1 MGNQA
6 LPMALDDAG
15 LTQEKLAE
23 AVNKAIERVTGR
35 PGRIGDRVVRR
46 WLSGQT
52 RWPHELQRR
61 ALTMTLGRA
70 PVELGFIPPPG
81 RLPVAPPED
90 NVNRRQ
96 ALATG
101 VALGAAVTAPAPA
114 TPYRVGMGDVR
125 ALQGRFARL
134 IAADHK
140 KGGDKQTEAAALA
153 LADEAVALRQRG
165 SCSQRVRHALY
176 ATAAACVSSAMWAAT
191 DGRRFDAALRHH
203 ERAASLAQESGDQT
217 ILFRVWSHKGS
228 LYRHL
233 GRPADALDAN
243 DVARRLSITRRDPLF
258 ASLGHARHA
267 AILGLT
273 RDKAGVDRALGCARE
288 AMVRADPRE
297 RRPLWLTAFYD
308 EAEVHSLATTAYLA
322 AGRGAEAEAHAHAS
336 LTLFRPHL
344 VRSRAITTARL
355 ARAQLG
361 QGEAERAVVTA
372 GSIDVEHPR
381 VRSMLDSF
389 SRDLR
394 RISPGPVYDLWE
406 QRWRT
411 A

>member
-1 MGNQA
+1 M
-6 LPMALDDAG
+6 
-15 LTQEKLAE
+15 
-23 AVNKAIERVTGR
+23 
-35 PGRIGDRVVRR
+35 
-46 WLSGQT
+46 
-52 RWPHELQRR
+52 
-61 ALTMTLGRA
+61 
-70 PVELGFIPPPG
+70 
-81 RLPVAPPED
+81 
-90 NVNRRQ
+90 NRRQ

-101 VALGAAVTAPAPA
+101 VALGAAVAAPAPA
-114 TPYRVGMGDVR
+114 TPYRVGMSDVR
-125 ALQGRFARL
+125 ALQGRFAKL
-134 IAADHK
+134 VAADHK
-140 KGGDKQTEAAALA
+140 KGGDQQAEAAALA

-165 SCSQRVRHALY
+165 SCSQRVRRALY

-191 DGRRFDAALRHH
+191 DGRRFDAALGHH
-203 ERAASLAQESGDQT
+203 ERAASLAQESGDQA
-217 ILFRVWSHKGS
+217 ILFRIWSHKGS

-267 AILGLT
+267 AILGLAG
-273 RDKAGVDRALGCARE
+273 DKAGVDRALDCARD
-288 AMVRADPRE
+288 AMLRADPGE

-322 AGRGAEAEAHAHAS
+322 AGRRAEAEAQAHAS

-372 GSIDVEHPR
+372 ASIDVEHPR

-389 SRDLR
+389 TRDLR
-394 RISPGPVYDLWE
+394 WIAPGPVYDLWE
-406 QRWRT
+406 QQWKT

>member
-6 LPMALDDAG
+6 LQTALDDAG

-23 AVNKAIERVTGR
+23 ALNKAIERMTGR
-35 PGRIGDRVVRR
+35 PGRISDRVVRR

-61 ALTMTLGRA
+61 ALTMTLGRE
-70 PVELGFIPPPG
+70 PVELGFVPPPG
-81 RLPVAPPED
+81 RPSVAVPED

-96 ALATG
+96 ALSTG
-101 VALGAAVTAPAPA
+101 VALGAAVAAPVPA
-114 TPYRVGMGDVR
+114 APYRVGMTDVR
-125 ALQGRFARL
+125 ALQGRFAKL
-134 IAADHK
+134 VAADHK
-140 KGGDKQTEAAALA
+140 KGGERQTEAAALA

-165 SCSQRVRHALY
+165 ACSQRVRLALY

-203 ERAASLAQESGDQT
+203 ERAASLAQESGDQA
-217 ILFRVWSHKGS
+217 ILFRIWSHKGS

-267 AILGLT
+267 AILGLA
-273 RDKAGVDRALGCARE
+273 RDKAGVDRALDCARD
-288 AMVRADPRE
+288 AMRRADHGE

-308 EAEVHSLATTAYLA
+308 EAEVHSLAVTAYLA
-322 AGRGAEAEAHAHAS
+322 VGRPAEAEAQAHAS

-344 VRSRAITTARL
+344 VRSRGITTARL

-361 QGEAERAVVTA
+361 QGEAERAVATA
-372 GSIDVEHPR
+372 VSIAVEHPR

-389 SRDLR
+389 TRDLR
-394 RISPGPVYDLWE
+394 RIAPGPVYDSWE
-406 QRWRT
+406 QQWKT
-411 A
+411 V